1 MLKGFSVPLS
11 PQGKSTLA
19 TLPPWHYSSDCMAIE
34 YWADAG
40 AVAALLP
47 PGLTPDDKSKGRA
60 FFWFLD
66 WQFTGSNDE
75 LTDPARYQYREAFVL
90 VEAIFEGTKVNYC
103 PYIFVDNDAAIAR
116 GWAQG
121 YPKKLGSV
129 YQTRSF
135 SAPSAAAAPL
145 AKGSRFGASLA
156 AHGERLATARIQLE
170 EKVDNPATVFN
181 RPTTMRRYFPQLTAG
196 KQETPAVDEIA
207 LSLTDD
213 LAIVDVWAGS
223 AELRIPEVAG
233 EDLHALAPLRVG
245 RGYRLGMAYSVTDLR
260 ILKTNAV

>member
-1 MLKGFSVPLS
+1 MPKAFSVPIT
-11 PQGKSTLA
+11 PQGKSALA
-19 TLPPWHYSSDCMAIE
+19 TLPPWHYSSDCIAIE
-34 YWADAG
+34 YWTDPG
-40 AVAALLP
+40 AITALLP
-47 PGLTPDDKSKGRA
+47 PGLTPDEKSGGRA

-90 VEAIFEGTKVNYC
+90 VEAMFEGTPINYC

-121 YPKKLGSV
+121 FPKKLGSI

-145 AKGSRFGASLA
+145 AKGSRFGASVA

-170 EKVDNPATVFN
+170 QKLENPATVFN

-196 KQETPAVDEIA
+196 KHEIPAVDE
-207 LSLTDD
+207 LTMSLTDD
-213 LAIVDVWAGS
+213 LAIVNMWAGS
-223 AELRIPEVAG
+223 AELRIPEVQG
-233 EDLHALAPLRVG
+233 EDMHLIAPLRVG

-260 ILKTNAV
+260 ILKINAH

>member
-1 MLKGFSVPLS
+1 MLKGFSVPLTA
-11 PQGKSTLA
+11 QGKSALA
-19 TLPPWHYSSDCMAIE
+19 SLPPWHYSSDCIAVE
-34 YWADAG
+34 YWTDPDAI
-40 AVAALLP
+40 AALLP
-47 PGLTPDDKSKGRA
+47 PGLTRDDKSGGRA

-90 VEAIFEGTKVNYC
+90 VEAVFDGTPVNYC

-121 YPKKLGSV
+121 FPKKLGSI

-145 AKGSRFGASLA
+145 AMGSRFGASVS

-170 EKVDNPATVFN
+170 EKVANPATVFN
-181 RPTTMRRYFPQLTAG
+181 RPTTMRRYFPQLSAG
-196 KQETPAVDEIA
+196 RHETPAVDE
-207 LSLTDD
+207 LTMSLTDD
-213 LAIVDVWAGS
+213 LAIVDVWAAS
-223 AELRIPEVAG
+223 AELKIPEVPG
-233 EDLHALAPLRVG
+233 EDMHLIAPRRVG
-245 RGYRLGMAYSVTDLR
+245 KGYRLGMAYSVTDLR
-260 ILKTNAV
+260 ILKSNAS